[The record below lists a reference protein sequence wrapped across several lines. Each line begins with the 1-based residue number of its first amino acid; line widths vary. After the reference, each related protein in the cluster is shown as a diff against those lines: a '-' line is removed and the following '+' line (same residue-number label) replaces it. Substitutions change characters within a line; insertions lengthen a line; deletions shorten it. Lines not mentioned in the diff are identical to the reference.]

1 MWFVND
7 KTVDFLSNKIEKEKF
22 SVIESLKFKGF
33 REKEIFLKLKEA
45 SFDKDEIS
53 MVLNHISQIHH
64 KKGIKKQVA
73 FVFSCPGRHEENLKR
88 PAAKMT
94 GKNLEILMNIL
105 NEKHL
110 LPYKITYE
118 DITIT
123 NAWDRVEYEEKT
135 GRSEADKE
143 EVLGEDNLKRLACE
157 LSDIED
163 YVICCGDK
171 AFMAVK
177 DLGLT
182 CRVIK
187 IRHPGMRGLS
197 GIKFDI
203 MGNKILSGEKDNTV
217 KRLEVVAK
225 NIADGIQNIKSEKK
239 IIKELNT
246 ASGYD
251 RWAPVY
257 EKDGNPMVNL
267 DEMVFSGEFTF
278 NVKGKSIID
287 LGCGTGRHSIKLA
300 EKGASVTALD
310 ISSGMLK
317 EALEK
322 PGSEKVNFI
331 CHDLSRKLPVPDE
344 SFDFV
349 ISSLVLEHIEDLY
362 HFFKETKRV
371 CKKNGKIFI
380 TAMHPSMM
388 LLDVQANFK
397 DPVTGEEIR
406 PKGYPN
412 QISDFINSIIKAGLN
427 IDFFKEYFC
436 SKDFIENFPRAKRFL
451 NWPMLILFKLKK

>member
-7 KTVDFLSNKIEKEKF
+7 KTLEFLRNKIEKEKF
-22 SVIESLKFKGF
+22 NIIENLKFQGF
-33 REKEIFLKLKEA
+33 REGEMSEILKEE
-45 SFDKDEIS
+45 SFDKDEIHRVLKYMS
-53 MVLNHISQIHH
+53 MIHH
-64 KKGIKKQVA
+64 KPGIKKHVA
-73 FVFSCPGRHEENLKR
+73 FVFSCPGRHEESLKR
-88 PAAKMT
+88 PAAKIT

-105 NEKHL
+105 NEKKI

-123 NAWDRVEYEEKT
+123 NAWDRVEYEKKT

-143 EVLGEDNLKRLACE
+143 EILGKDNLKRLAGE
-157 LSDIED
+157 LSGIED

-171 AFMAVK
+171 AFIGVK
-177 DLGLT
+177 ELVLK
-182 CRVIK
+182 CRVVK
-187 IRHPGMRGLS
+187 IRHLGMRGLS
-197 GIKFDI
+197 NIKFDVT
-203 MGNKILSGEKDNTV
+203 GNKILAGEKDNTW

-225 NIADGIQNIKSEKK
+225 NIADEIQNKGKK
-239 IIKELNT
+239 IIKELDT

-267 DEMVFSGEFTF
+267 DELVFGEEFTF
-278 NVKGKSIID
+278 NVKGKSVID
-287 LGCGTGRHSIKLA
+287 LGCGTGRHSIKFA

-317 EALEK
+317 EALGK
-322 PGSEKVNFI
+322 KGSEKVKFI
-331 CHDLSRKLPVPDE
+331 CHDLSDKLPVPDGN
-344 SFDFV
+344 FDFV
-349 ISSLVLEHIEDLY
+349 ISSLVLEHIENLLY
-362 HFFKETKRV
+362 FFKEAKRV

-397 DPVTGEEIR
+397 DSDTGEEIR

-412 QISDFINSIIKAGLN
+412 QMSDFVNAIIKSGLT
-427 IDFFKEYFC
+427 IESFKEYFC
-436 SKDFIENFPRAKRFL
+436 TADFIEKFPRAKRFL
-451 NWPMLILFKLKK
+451 NWPMVILFKLTK

>member
-7 KTVDFLSNKIEKEKF
+7 KTLEFLSNKIEKEKF
-22 SVIESLKFKGF
+22 NVIENLKFKGF
-33 REKEIFLKLKEA
+33 TEKEISLKLKD
-45 SFDKDEIS
+45 FDKDEIH
-53 MVLNHISQIHH
+53 MVLKYMSRIHH
-64 KKGIKKQVA
+64 KPGIKKQVA
-73 FVFSCPGRHEENLKR
+73 FVFSCPGRHEETLKR

-105 NEKHL
+105 NEKKI

-143 EVLGEDNLKRLACE
+143 EILAEDNLKRLTGE
-157 LSDIED
+157 LSGIED

-171 AFMAVK
+171 AFIGVK
-177 DLGLT
+177 ELGLK
-182 CRVIK
+182 CRVVK
-187 IRHPGMRGLS
+187 IRHLGMRGLS
-197 GIKFDI
+197 NIKFDVT
-203 MGNKILSGEKDNTV
+203 GNKILAGEKDNTV

-225 NIADGIQNIKSEKK
+225 NIADYIGNKK
-239 IIKELNT
+239 IIKEMDT

-267 DEMVFSGEFTF
+267 DELVFSEEFTF
-278 NVKGKSIID
+278 NVKGKSVID
-287 LGCGTGRHSIKLA
+287 LGCGTGRHSIKFA

-322 PGSEKVNFI
+322 KGSEKVKFI
-331 CHDLSRKLPVPDE
+331 CHDLSDKLPVPDE
-344 SFDFV
+344 NFDFV
-349 ISSLVLEHIEDLY
+349 ISSLVLEHIENLLC
-362 HFFKETKRV
+362 FFKETKRV
-371 CKKNGKIFI
+371 CKKKGKIFI

-397 DPVTGEEIR
+397 DPATGEEIR

-412 QISDFINSIIKAGLN
+412 QMSDFVNAIIKSGLK
-427 IDFFKEYFC
+427 IESFKEYFC
-436 SKDFIENFPRAKRFL
+436 TANFIEKFPRAKRFL
-451 NWPMLILFKLKK
+451 GWPMLTLFILRK